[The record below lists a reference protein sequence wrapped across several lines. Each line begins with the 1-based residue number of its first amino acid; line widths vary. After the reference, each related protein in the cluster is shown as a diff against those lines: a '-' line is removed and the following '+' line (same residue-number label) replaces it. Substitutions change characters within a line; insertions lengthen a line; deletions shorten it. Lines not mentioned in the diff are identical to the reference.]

1 MSSNQAGG
9 SGADSSS
16 STNGNGNSNGG
27 SDTIIAIV
35 ALVVSVIA
43 LIGTGL
49 QVVQQYMAS
58 AAGYSN
64 CDAAVIGPWHTTKK
78 RRFRLSEMRFQ
89 VLFETPVFFVCP
101 ADNKRGP
108 INGAPVWFVKGDPES
123 IVVTRSLPLDG
134 PGTNNSADKPL
145 QQADGKQNE
154 TTDHAS
160 QATSSM
166 PKIAHVLQD
175 KRGVHTADN
184 EMSTWVR
191 LLQELHRMER
201 DSQHWQKT
209 QVELNP
215 PHSACSFE
223 EHKLC
228 VALQSK
234 KRSWDT
240 MPSSISRPYA
250 ASTICHLIEMAAM
263 LGIYWKEFDRSAGRY
278 RAEGNGYVLTGNHMA
293 DLGIVFT
300 FQICGKS
307 RFKENRIIP
316 ADEAK
321 ELAFGLVPTIF
332 RRKEDLRRLAF
343 TSDDTRSLETLLLGN
358 RNELAET
365 LASIGCNTNTSN
377 SLRDETKKHGH
388 LFPLAF
394 EITGMLGRTL
404 HIKKSLFRFLPN
416 PTFYH
421 WDRKYFSMQKLL
433 QEYRSEIGRLGA
445 NELQIK
451 ELQTLANL
459 TADLL
464 LRKPERDKAG
474 RVKRALEDT
483 IDRPLMTVLHENL
496 DRCDLYLKRKGR
508 KAVEI
513 VLREHVQELLHMVN
527 NEGDY
532 GPGREELAETAW
544 LQQDD
549 VHSDD
554 NNPNI
559 VHADK
564 FGAENIDADVAGDDV
579 DGNGNVFR
587 RLEAASVWC
596 TLVFRM
602 LCWLLLHDFIGIFKE
617 ARSAYK
623 EKKETL
629 RQERHSGIR
638 RARTFDLSRSGGY
651 HGPPCEVEE
660 YDDAHHYDQREGYYH
675 NHRSLGQAASPLYLE
690 DGGHSR
696 RLSLDGG
703 DRRSH
708 YSLNNRQ
715 PRRSQRSSTGSGTSV
730 NGTRSSFRPHQPP
743 LNAHNLRDL
752 SEACDGHSQAPDS
765 RRNSYGLNAK
775 TSGHN
780 LVPLRSALNDIPPR
794 SVTHTAALPQGSS
807 NSPAVAL
814 SSPRAS
820 ILVHRPRSFSA
831 LSRQLKDSGNVPP
844 PKLIDT
850 NLAYGNIPPDLESR
864 IDLDPE
870 AFVVDAADEFKESYA
885 TTLVDRIETLLNEAQ
900 CIHHTAAS
908 IIRHLQDR
916 PEAAA
921 AVAVTLAELSALL
934 TKLSPAYLGVVKG
947 GSPAVFALLASP
959 QFLIGTSIVVG
970 ATVILFGGWKIV
982 KRISEV
988 RAAPEEGKQA
998 FATGD
1003 QSGGFSQQHAA
1014 GIDSEIQLDTAEE
1027 PLSALR
1033 SSSRGYEE
1041 ALVLEEE
1048 LCTIETWRR
1057 GIEPVLDGGPGIKP
1071 WEAKR
1076 SNRQI
1081 SRTHVDTKYTLLPP
1095 PPPIT
1100 SPEQYS
1106 KQRTGDKN

>member
-9 SGADSSS
+9 SGSDSSS

-134 PGTNNSADKPL
+134 PGTNNSADKPP

-316 ADEAK
+316 ADEVK

-388 LFPLAF
+388 LFP
-394 EITGMLGRTL
+394 R
-404 HIKKSLFRFLPN
+404 KS
-416 PTFYH
+416 
-421 WDRKYFSMQKLL
+421 
-433 QEYRSEIGRLGA
+433 
-445 NELQIK
+445 
-451 ELQTLANL
+451 
-459 TADLL
+459 
-464 LRKPERDKAG
+464 
-474 RVKRALEDT
+474 
-483 IDRPLMTVLHENL
+483 
-496 DRCDLYLKRKGR
+496 
-508 KAVEI
+508 
-513 VLREHVQELLHMVN
+513 
-527 NEGDY
+527 
-532 GPGREELAETAW
+532 
-544 LQQDD
+544 
-549 VHSDD
+549 
-554 NNPNI
+554 
-559 VHADK
+559 
-564 FGAENIDADVAGDDV
+564 
-579 DGNGNVFR
+579 
-587 RLEAASVWC
+587 
-596 TLVFRM
+596 
-602 LCWLLLHDFIGIFKE
+602 
-617 ARSAYK
+617 
-623 EKKETL
+623 
-629 RQERHSGIR
+629 
-638 RARTFDLSRSGGY
+638 
-651 HGPPCEVEE
+651 
-660 YDDAHHYDQREGYYH
+660 
-675 NHRSLGQAASPLYLE
+675 
-690 DGGHSR
+690 
-696 RLSLDGG
+696 
-703 DRRSH
+703 
-708 YSLNNRQ
+708 
-715 PRRSQRSSTGSGTSV
+715 
-730 NGTRSSFRPHQPP
+730 
-743 LNAHNLRDL
+743 
-752 SEACDGHSQAPDS
+752 
-765 RRNSYGLNAK
+765 
-775 TSGHN
+775 
-780 LVPLRSALNDIPPR
+780 
-794 SVTHTAALPQGSS
+794 
-807 NSPAVAL
+807 
-814 SSPRAS
+814 
-820 ILVHRPRSFSA
+820 
-831 LSRQLKDSGNVPP
+831 
-844 PKLIDT
+844 
-850 NLAYGNIPPDLESR
+850 
-864 IDLDPE
+864 
-870 AFVVDAADEFKESYA
+870 
-885 TTLVDRIETLLNEAQ
+885 
-900 CIHHTAAS
+900 
-908 IIRHLQDR
+908 
-916 PEAAA
+916 
-921 AVAVTLAELSALL
+921 
-934 TKLSPAYLGVVKG
+934 
-947 GSPAVFALLASP
+947 
-959 QFLIGTSIVVG
+959 
-970 ATVILFGGWKIV
+970 
-982 KRISEV
+982 
-988 RAAPEEGKQA
+988 
-998 FATGD
+998 
-1003 QSGGFSQQHAA
+1003 
-1014 GIDSEIQLDTAEE
+1014 
-1027 PLSALR
+1027 
-1033 SSSRGYEE
+1033 
-1041 ALVLEEE
+1041 
-1048 LCTIETWRR
+1048 
-1057 GIEPVLDGGPGIKP
+1057 
-1071 WEAKR
+1071 
-1076 SNRQI
+1076 
-1081 SRTHVDTKYTLLPP
+1081 
-1095 PPPIT
+1095 
-1100 SPEQYS
+1100 
-1106 KQRTGDKN
+1106 